1 MRKSRQE
8 AAETRQRIVDAASRR
23 FRESGIEGT
32 ALADLM
38 AQAGL
43 THGGFYKHF
52 ASKDQV
58 VLEALQLAL
67 STMREAMEEKMAHTS
82 GTRAVNTA
90 VANYLSPEHRN
101 DPGSGCFFVALASEL
116 ARSSGEIRDTA
127 TAGMVELIDLIARQ
141 LTDLTPAAAKKKA
154 LVIVSTMIGAL
165 TVARLV
171 NDEQLSAAVLREARK
186 ALQQ

>member
-8 AAETRQRIVDAASRR
+8 AAETRQRIVDAASKR
-23 FRESGIEGT
+23 FRESGIDST

-52 ASKDQV
+52 ESKEQV

-67 STMREAMEEKMAHTS
+67 ESMRESLNQKMAHTS
-82 GTRAVNTA
+82 GSRSVNTA
-90 VANYLSPEHRN
+90 IANYLSPKHRD
-101 DPGSGCFFVALASEL
+101 DPGGGCFFVALASEL

-127 TAGMVELIDLIARQ
+127 TAGMVALIELIASH
-141 LTDLTPAAAKKKA
+141 LTDLPPAAAKKKA

-165 TVARLV
+165 TVSRLV